1 MVAGLLLHAV
11 FKVATLPLERAAF
24 LFFAG
29 NVVNS
34 ISEVKIRTEIQ
45 QKPQDKMRIL
55 SGKEDKK
62 QFPTAKPKRKSKTQG
77 VNVHL

>member
-11 FKVATLPLERAAF
+11 FKVATLPLERAVF

-34 ISEVKIRTEIQ
+34 ISEVEIHTEIQ
-45 QKPQDKMRIL
+45 QKP
-55 SGKEDKK
+55 
-62 QFPTAKPKRKSKTQG
+62 
-77 VNVHL
+77 

>member
-34 ISEVKIRTEIQ
+34 ISEVEIHTEIQ
-45 QKPQDKMRIL
+45 QKP
-55 SGKEDKK
+55 
-62 QFPTAKPKRKSKTQG
+62 
-77 VNVHL
+77 

>member
-34 ISEVKIRTEIQ
+34 INEVKIRTEIQ

-55 SGKEDKK
+55 SYD
-62 QFPTAKPKRKSKTQG
+62 TKRISSR
-77 VNVHL
+77 V

>member
-24 LFFAG
+24 FFFAG

-34 ISEVKIRTEIQ
+34 INEVKIHTEIQ
-45 QKPQDKMRIL
+45 QKL
-55 SGKEDKK
+55 
-62 QFPTAKPKRKSKTQG
+62 
-77 VNVHL
+77 